1 MTDNPVLTG
10 FLVGQVA
17 ADAVLGP
24 MEQMSARAHG
34 VALANESYRNQRE
47 VMEIL
52 EDQVVEL
59 TTRLNETYRALV
71 AEQAHAKGQAAM
83 LSAYRAQHPD
93 SPLRRDSGKRFKD
106 GDIKTAATLIFEQAH
121 DAHIAQYGARV
132 GITDP
137 TEVRAD

>member
-1 MTDNPVLTG
+1 MDNPVLTG

-59 TTRLNETYRALV
+59 TTRLKEAHRALV
-71 AEQAHAKGQAAM
+71 AEQAHAKGLDAM
-83 LSAYRAQHPD
+83 VRAYITNHPD
-93 SPLRRDSGKRFKD
+93 SPLRRDSGKRYKD
-106 GDIKTAATLIFEQAH
+106 GDVKSASRLIFEQAH
-121 DAHIAQYGARV
+121 DAHIAKYGAQV
-132 GITDP
+132 GIADP